1 MKKLT
6 PEEKAALKE
15 QKQKEAEAQ
24 EREDRLNHKNAK
36 LTRCTYVAYGKSV
49 GYVFL
54 MTGLLVVG
62 IALIVVGILI
72 QTDPDISL
80 GSVPLYI
87 IGGIILAAGIAFGVL
102 YALKRSSSIR
112 WIPILAKQV
121 ELLTYECQHPDEPKE
136 AKAKR
141 YENVKTFYQKLLND
155 NVIRE
160 KDYEKAIKELGF
172 KPEPK
177 PEEPVEE
184 AKKK

>member
-1 MKKLT
+1 MKKQT
-6 PEEKAALKE
+6 PEEKQQRKL

-24 EREDRLNHKNAK
+24 LREDRLNHKNAK
-36 LTRCTYVAYGKSV
+36 LTRCTDIAYGKSV
-49 GYVFL
+49 GYLFL
-54 MTGLLVVG
+54 MTGLLVAG
-62 IALIVVGILI
+62 LALIIIGILI
-72 QTDPDISL
+72 QTDPDIAL

-102 YALKRSSSIR
+102 YALKRSSSIH

-121 ELLTYECQHPDEPKE
+121 ELLTFECQHPDEPKE

-141 YENVKTFYQKLLND
+141 YENAKAFYQKLLND

-184 AKKK
+184 PKKN